1 MSQFDLYRDRT
12 TGRLLV
18 DCQSDLL
25 RHLPSRFVIPL
36 GDPGSAPIP
45 VPRFNPTLETQ
56 EGQFIL
62 LTQFASSVA
71 LSAIKPIPG
80 SLEQSR
86 FEIIA
91 AIDML
96 IGGV

>member
-1 MSQFDLYRDRT
+1 MSQFDLYRDRA

-18 DCQSDLL
+18 DCQSDLM

-36 GDPGSAPIP
+36 GERGLAPIP
-45 VPRFNPTLETQ
+45 MPRFNPTFEIQ
-56 EGQFIL
+56 NEHYVL

-71 LSAIKPIPG
+71 LSAIEQVPG

-86 FEIIA
+86 FEIVA